1 MGMQSGPQTQNR
13 KSMVIREIFSR
24 NFTLVFLGQ
33 LAFTSAFHILVPT
46 LPIHLSRSGSVE
58 TEIGLLIGIFS
69 VSSLIVRPSVGK
81 ALLRKAERSF
91 MIAGSLLFGLT
102 SIAYLWALPFWPFFI
117 VRVLQGMGLGF
128 FNTASITLVANT
140 SPEAHRGQSF
150 GYFYLAFNFSLAL
163 APSFGMF
170 VINNLS
176 FRVLFAISAGLSLC
190 ALFITTQL
198 AKRRFSFP
206 ADSSAADD
214 SFFSRKA
221 LPPAVMVFF
230 AHIIWGALTAFFPLY
245 AISQGV
251 SNPGFFFTTY
261 AVVLILGRTL
271 GGRILDHYSREKI
284 ILPCLTTYIL
294 SMAILAFS
302 KTLPMFILVA
312 VIWGIG
318 NAFLIPTL
326 VAYTVE
332 LAGSSRGPAMG
343 TFTAL
348 ADFGTGVGPVIMGV
362 VLRMTS
368 YPTMFLCLAFAGL
381 LNLYLFSRRNRS
393 PVQKRLDI

>member
-1 MGMQSGPQTQNR
+1 
-13 KSMVIREIFSR
+13 MVTKEIFNR

-33 LAFTSAFHILVPT
+33 LAFTSAFHILIPT
-46 LPIHLSRSGSVE
+46 LPIHLSRTGSVE
-58 TEIGLLIGIFS
+58 TEIGLLIGVFS
-69 VSSLIVRPSVGK
+69 VSSLVVRPSVGR
-81 ALLRKAERSF
+81 ALLKTAERSF

-102 SIAYLWALPFWPFFI
+102 SIAYLWAPPFWPFFI

-128 FNTASITLVANT
+128 FNTASITLIANT

-150 GYFYLAFNFSLAL
+150 GYFYLAFNFAFAL

-170 VINNLS
+170 VINNFS
-176 FRVLFAISAGLSLC
+176 FTVLFSISAGLSLC
-190 ALFITTQL
+190 SLFITTQL
-198 AKRRFSFP
+198 AKRKFDLSV
-206 ADSSAADD
+206 DSSIADD
-214 SFFSRKA
+214 SFLSRKA

-245 AISQGV
+245 ALNHGV
-251 SNPGFFFTTY
+251 NNPGFFFTAY

-271 GGRILDHYSREKI
+271 GGRILDHYSRERI
-284 ILPCLTTYIL
+284 ILPCLTTYVL
-294 SMAILAFS
+294 SMVILAFS

-348 ADFGTGVGPVIMGV
+348 ADLGTGMGPVIMGV
-362 VLRMTS
+362 ILRMTS
-368 YPTMFLCLAFAGL
+368 YQTMFLCLAFTGL
-381 LNLYLFSRRNRS
+381 VNLCLFYRRSGGRPH
-393 PVQKRLDI
+393 PVRE

>member
-1 MGMQSGPQTQNR
+1 
-13 KSMVIREIFSR
+13 MVTKEIFNR

-33 LAFTSAFHILVPT
+33 LAFTSAFHILIPT
-46 LPIHLSRSGSVE
+46 LPIHLSRTGSVE

-69 VSSLIVRPSVGK
+69 VSSLIVRPSVGR
-81 ALLRKAERSF
+81 ALLKTAERSF

-102 SIAYLWALPFWPFFI
+102 SIAYLWAPPFWPFFI

-128 FNTASITLVANT
+128 FNTASITLIANT

-150 GYFYLAFNFSLAL
+150 GYFYLAFNFAFAL

-170 VINNLS
+170 VINNFS
-176 FRVLFAISAGLSLC
+176 FTVLFFISAALSLC
-190 ALFITTQL
+190 SLFVTTQL
-198 AKRRFSFP
+198 AKRKFDLSV
-206 ADSSAADD
+206 DSSIADD
-214 SFFSRKA
+214 SFLSRKA

-245 AISQGV
+245 ALNHGV
-251 SNPGFFFTTY
+251 NNPGFFFTAY

-271 GGRILDHYSREKI
+271 GGRILDHYSRERI
-284 ILPCLTTYIL
+284 ILPCLTTYVL
-294 SMAILAFS
+294 SMVILAFS

-348 ADFGTGVGPVIMGV
+348 ADLGTGMGPVIMGV
-362 VLRMTS
+362 ILRMTS
-368 YPTMFLCLAFAGL
+368 YQTMFLCLAFTGL
-381 LNLYLFSRRNRS
+381 VNLCLFYRRSGGRPH
-393 PVQKRLDI
+393 PVRE

>member
-1 MGMQSGPQTQNR
+1 
-13 KSMVIREIFSR
+13 MVTKEIFNR
-24 NFTLVFLGQ
+24 NFTLVFWGQ
-33 LAFTSAFHILVPT
+33 LAFTSAFHILIPT
-46 LPIHLSRSGSVE
+46 LPIHLSRTGSVE

-69 VSSLIVRPSVGK
+69 VSSLIVRPSVGR
-81 ALLRKAERSF
+81 ALLKTAERSF

-102 SIAYLWALPFWPFFI
+102 SIAYLWAPPFWPFFI

-128 FNTASITLVANT
+128 FNTASITLIANT

-150 GYFYLAFNFSLAL
+150 GYFYLAFNFAFAL

-170 VINNLS
+170 VINNFS
-176 FRVLFAISAGLSLC
+176 FTVLFFISAALSLC
-190 ALFITTQL
+190 SLFVTTQL
-198 AKRRFSFP
+198 AKRKFDLSV
-206 ADSSAADD
+206 DSSIADD
-214 SFFSRKA
+214 SFLSRKA

-245 AISQGV
+245 ALNHGV
-251 SNPGFFFTTY
+251 NNPGFFFTAY

-271 GGRILDHYSREKI
+271 GGRILDHYSRERI
-284 ILPCLTTYIL
+284 ILPCLTTYVL
-294 SMAILAFS
+294 SMVILAFS

-348 ADFGTGVGPVIMGV
+348 ADLGTGMGPVIMGV
-362 VLRMTS
+362 ILRMTS
-368 YPTMFLCLAFAGL
+368 YQTMFLCLAFTGL
-381 LNLYLFSRRNRS
+381 VNLCLFYRRSGGRPH
-393 PVQKRLDI
+393 PVRE